1 MALKRRGDSAIFPA
15 LRRVFSRACGVLI
28 DGERAGTERYS
39 TGDSQPH
46 GYGSLSRRTADE
58 ARKTARATYRGVA
71 QPGLARLLGVQE
83 VVGSNPA
90 TPTFLS
96 LSWIVSCDHLPNRQC
111 SVERAWLP
119 RFYPLGVAL
128 PCLPETNRRICFTSD
143 WGKRL
148 GRDRSRIGDVPGRR
162 V

>member
-28 DGERAGTERYS
+28 DGGRAGTERYS

-90 TPTFLS
+90 TPT
-96 LSWIVSCDHLPNRQC
+96 
-111 SVERAWLP
+111 
-119 RFYPLGVAL
+119 
-128 PCLPETNRRICFTSD
+128 ETEVFEV
-143 WGKRL
+143 KRL
-148 GRDRSRIGDVPGRR
+148 ATIFVAAVFSLEDAW
-162 V
+162 